1 MADSQSQNKYWN
13 QHKCLSILLSYIP
26 ASKTAK
32 DSSAFG
38 QRLSFPG
45 WWVSADSQIGPGLAL
60 LPTSST
66 KCLFH
71 EAEGIGPAEPW
82 QRDKLREA

>member
-26 ASKTAK
+26 ASKAAK
-32 DSSAFG
+32 DSSVFG
-38 QRLSFPG
+38 QWSSFPG
-45 WWVSADSQIGPGLAL
+45 QRVSADGQTGPGLAL
-60 LPTSST
+60 LSTSST
-66 KCLFH
+66 KCLLQ

-82 QRDKLREA
+82 QRDKLRED